1 MTSSIR
7 NFIIAGIV
15 AVAASAG
22 AFAAFMRP
30 APVSAA
36 VFEVRAIDVLGH
48 PVAGAEV
55 WLETQQVGMTDSFG
69 IWHRNLKL
77 PESSEAQFHFRKRVS
92 GSKSNQSAR
101 EYTAVKSF
109 HVGKAGQK
117 RAENHRGSV
126 KLEPVRI

>member
-7 NFIIAGIV
+7 NFIIAGVV

-22 AFAAFMRP
+22 AFAAFTRT

-36 VFEVRAIDVLGH
+36 VFEVRAIDVQGH

-69 IWHRNLKL
+69 IWRRNLKL
-77 PESSEAQFHFRKRVS
+77 PESSEARFHFRKRFS
-92 GSKSNQSAR
+92 GSKTNGILR
-101 EYTAVKSF
+101 EFAAVKSF